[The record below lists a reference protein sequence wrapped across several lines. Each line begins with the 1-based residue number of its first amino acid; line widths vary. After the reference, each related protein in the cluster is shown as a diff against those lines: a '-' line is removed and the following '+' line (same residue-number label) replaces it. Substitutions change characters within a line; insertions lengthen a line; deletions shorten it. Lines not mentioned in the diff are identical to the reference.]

1 MVEEILKLGIK
12 GSDIVASQLKKL
24 QGEKKKFASPAQ
36 LRVSMGKN
44 LDQAPA
50 GRDLAADRA
59 AVGPL
64 EPVKTEDRQS
74 KETARAEK
82 DAEQQST
89 TAAERWQKVGQAAN
103 TIFQGAASLSTSGLI
118 SSLGQALG
126 ETPFIGALFG
136 VAATIGNSALTF
148 KDKIKQAA
156 AGWEDTLQARNV
168 ASFYSRGDEQFLK
181 FADRSGKGRSDIS
194 TGEQRA
200 ITETLGAQY
209 GRFSADFREA
219 LNSLYGDRAKTGERF
234 DTRQTTSLAAGNFE
248 SLGTDQG
255 FFLQKLSNSISS
267 MPPSMRQSLMP
278 QLFRMV
284 SPEDRMTQSEPL
296 TGIRSANASFD
307 EQARGQD
314 AAMLNAGNG
323 MAANL
328 NYASQIQGIQNQID
342 AGLAAAA
349 SALVSGLDK
358 IARSISEM
366 NDPNKTTKQKMEG
379 LETILT
385 GGGR

>member
-1 MVEEILKLGIK
+1 
-12 GSDIVASQLKKL
+12 
-24 QGEKKKFASPAQ
+24 
-36 LRVSMGKN
+36 
-44 LDQAPA
+44 
-50 GRDLAADRA
+50 
-59 AVGPL
+59 
-64 EPVKTEDRQS
+64 
-74 KETARAEK
+74 
-82 DAEQQST
+82 
-89 TAAERWQKVGQAAN
+89 
-103 TIFQGAASLSTSGLI
+103 
-118 SSLGQALG
+118 
-126 ETPFIGALFG
+126 
-136 VAATIGNSALTF
+136 
-148 KDKIKQAA
+148 
-156 AGWEDTLQARNV
+156 
-168 ASFYSRGDEQFLK
+168 
-181 FADRSGKGRSDIS
+181 
-194 TGEQRA
+194 
-200 ITETLGAQY
+200 
-209 GRFSADFREA
+209 
-219 LNSLYGDRAKTGERF
+219 
-234 DTRQTTSLAAGNFE
+234 
-248 SLGTDQG
+248 
-255 FFLQKLSNSISS
+255 
-267 MPPSMRQSLMP
+267 MP